1 MICHICGAELQPI
14 VTDLPF
20 KTSDTS
26 IVILKALPVLQ
37 CPNCRE
43 FLLDDPIMEKVD
55 QVLQSVNES
64 AELEIRRFA
73 A

>member
-1 MICHICGAELQPI
+1 MICHICGAELQSN

>member
-1 MICHICGAELQPI
+1 MICHICGTKMQRM

-20 KTSDTS
+20 KTSNTS
-26 IVILKALPVLQ
+26 IVILKGLPVLQ

-43 FLLDDPIMEKVD
+43 FVLEDPIMEKVD
-55 QVLQSVNES
+55 VVLRSVDAGS
-64 AELEIRRFA
+64 ELEIRRFA